1 MLVFEENL
9 PSAFLQYPKFV
20 HLIVNHGC
28 QECIFKF
35 KW

>member
-1 MLVFEENL
+1 MFVFEENL
-9 PSAFLQYPKFV
+9 PGAFLQYTKFG
-20 HLIVNHGC
+20 HLVVNRVC

>member
-9 PSAFLQYPKFV
+9 PGAFFQYPKFD
-20 HLIVNHGC
+20 HLVVNHVC
-28 QECIFKF
+28 LVCIFKF